1 VYSMDRPRELFFKYD
16 GSRFYMSRDGVEE
29 EYRSY
34 EVPEQLRKEWL
45 EELTA
50 TKLDMLD
57 AGSNCSVVY
66 FLLNHRDTRHLP
78 RILQANPRGSYGQR
92 CAYLEDVLNYVK
104 MCTDA
109 QVIGRSQ
116 AREAAQYVLN
126 QAADIENDVKQDDSR
141 KRIVRIIAAASETLS
156 LSTGLPEP

>member
-1 VYSMDRPRELFFKYD
+1 MYSMDRPRELFFKYD

-57 AGSNCSVVY
+57 AGSSCSVVY
-66 FLLNHRDTRHLP
+66 FLLHHGDTRHLS
-78 RILQANPRGSYGQR
+78 RILRATPRGSYGQR
-92 CAYLEDVLNYVK
+92 CAFLEDVLNYVK
-104 MCTDA
+104 HCA
-109 QVIGRSQ
+109 PAEVIGRSQ

-126 QAADIENDVKQDDSR
+126 QAADIENELEQNDSR
-141 KRIVRIIAAASETLS
+141 ERVARIIASATEMRSLAS
-156 LSTGLPEP
+156 GLPRP